1 LLGAAL
7 EGVAFAVRDATDC
20 LLSSGP
26 QVRALRLA
34 GGGTTAPAWRQ
45 MLADILERPLT
56 PIDVPAASGL
66 GATVLARRA
75 AALPEPSRDRRT
87 GSAGATTYPR
97 PERSR
102 AYRDRYAAYRER
114 VAALRPPAPAHA
126 SPSPVRHQT
135 SGGTMRPTTGPPD
148 RRACMPG
155 AAAEAVERP

>member
-1 LLGAAL
+1 MYAAL

-26 QVRALRLA
+26 PVPELRLA

-75 AALPEPSRDRRT
+75 AGLPEPAQDRRT
-87 GSAGATTYPR
+87 DRPRATTYPR

-102 AYRDRYAAYRER
+102 SSQDRYSAYREH
-114 VAALRPPAPAHA
+114 VAALQPKAPKLQPLSAA
-126 SPSPVRHQT
+126 SSA
-135 SGGTMRPTTGPPD
+135 PD
-148 RRACMPG
+148 GLRGR
-155 AAAEAVERP
+155 